1 MKYIKYIFLVLI
13 ILISTI
19 FINNNEISIKPDK
32 LMIIVHPEDGL
43 IWAGN
48 ELNKGNYLVICITCN
63 KNNKDFIKIM
73 NKMNNDYVLLNYNE
87 NTEFVDEYNILN
99 RDLSYYIN
107 KYDYKKII
115 THNKEGE
122 YGNIQNRIIN
132 ERVTNLVN
140 NKNILY
146 YFSNYYLKDNLEET
160 NKLYKLSKKEYETK
174 IKNLSI
180 FKDKEYIL
188 EFKHIIPYE
197 SFTKWGDN
205 NE

>member
-13 ILISTI
+13 VLISTI
-19 FINNNEISIKPDK
+19 FINNNKISIKVDK

-43 IWAGN
+43 IWGGN
-48 ELNKGNYLVICITCN
+48 ELAKGNYLVLCITCN
-63 KNNKDFIKIM
+63 KNNKDFIRIM

-87 NTEFVDEYNILN
+87 DTEFIDEYNILN

-132 ERVTNLVN
+132 ERVTKLVD
-140 NKNILY
+140 NKDILY
-146 YFSNYYLKDNLEET
+146 YFSNYYLKDNLEES
-160 NKLYKLSKKEYETK
+160 NKLYKLTNKEYETK
-174 IKNLSI
+174 IKYLSM

-197 SFTKWGDN
+197 SFLKWG
-205 NE
+205 EA